1 MRILKATGVY
11 FPELKFGGPPLKIH
25 ALAQGLRQHGHDVS
39 VLTFFS
45 EDPTRADATR
55 YDGVHVQYLPWVGR
69 GLRQWP
75 TDRRL
80 ITQAVAAADV
90 VHIYGLYNSL
100 TPLAARAAA
109 QAGKPC
115 VLEPLGG
122 YLPRGRNQWVKR
134 LYHRA
139 FTHRIARQARVV
151 IATSPQEFK
160 ELEPL
165 GMPPKL
171 VLRRNG
177 IDVETFAKLPS
188 ADIFRS
194 KLGIPADRRVVLFLG
209 RLSPVK
215 NLEQFLEAFAQVR
228 PANTTL
234 ALVGPAE
241 PDYDT
246 RLRALAQRLGITGD
260 VAFVGALYDEEKLSA
275 LAAADLFVMPSLIE
289 SYGNA
294 VAEAVAAGLPVLLTD
309 TCGIAPALH
318 ERAGLAVPLGVEPLA
333 HGLRTML
340 DPVER
345 VRWTSRRAEVVAQL
359 SWAEPLRQMDEIY
372 RSLASASDKH

>member
-45 EDPTRADATR
+45 ETPARTEATR

-139 FTHRIARQARVV
+139 FTHRIARQAQVV

-309 TCGIAPALH
+309 TCGIAPAIH
-318 ERAGLAVPLGVEPLA
+318 ERAGLAVPLGVETLA

-340 DPVER
+340 DPAER
-345 VRWTSRRAEVVAQL
+345 ERLISRRSEVMSQL

-372 RSLASASDKH
+372 RSLTSASDKH

>member
-45 EDPTRADATR
+45 ETPARTEATR

-134 LYHRA
+134 LYHSA
-139 FTHRIARQARVV
+139 FTHRIARQSRIV

-165 GMPPKL
+165 GQPPKL

-177 IDVETFAKLPS
+177 IDVETFAKLPP
-188 ADIFRS
+188 AELFRR
-194 KLGIPADRRVVLFLG
+194 KLGIPADRRIVLFLG

-215 NLEQFLEAFAQVR
+215 NLEQFIEAFARVR

-241 PDYDT
+241 ADYET
-246 RLRALAQRLGITGD
+246 RLRALAQRLGITGE
-260 VAFVGALYDEEKLSA
+260 VAFAGPLYDEEKLSA

-318 ERAGLAVPLGVEPLA
+318 ERAGLAVPLGVGTLA

-340 DPVER
+340 DSVER
-345 VRWTSRRAEVVAQL
+345 ARLTSRRAEVVAQL

-372 RSLASASDKH
+372 RSLTSASDKH

>member
-1 MRILKATGVY
+1 MLILQVSSFY
-11 FPELKFGGPPLKIH
+11 YPELKFGGPPLKIH
-25 ALAQGLRQHGHDVS
+25 ALSKGLRQHGHEVS

-45 EDPTRADATR
+45 EDAARTGETD
-55 YDGVHVQYLPWVGR
+55 YDGVSVRYLPWAGT

-75 TDRRL
+75 RDRAAIAR
-80 ITQAVAAADV
+80 AVQMADV
-90 VHIYGLYNSL
+90 VHVHGLYNL
-100 TPLAARAAA
+100 LGPLALVAARR
-109 QAGKPC
+109 AGKPC
-115 VLEPLGG
+115 VLEPLGMFT
-122 YLPRGRNQWVKR
+122 PRGRNQWVKR

-139 FTHRIARQARVV
+139 FTHRMARQARVV

-160 ELEPL
+160 ELAPL
-165 GMPPKL
+165 GQPPKL

-188 ADIFRS
+188 AGLFRR
-194 KLGIPADRRVVLFLG
+194 KLGISADRRILLFLG

-228 PANTTL
+228 PAHTTL

-241 PDYDT
+241 ADYEA
-246 RLRALAQRLGITGD
+246 RLRALAQRLGIAGD
-260 VAFVGALYDEEKLSA
+260 VAFVGALYDDEKLSA

-309 TCGIAPALH
+309 TCGIAPAIH
-318 ERAGLAVPLGVEPLA
+318 ERTGLAVPLGVKTLA

-340 DPVER
+340 DPAER
-345 VRWTSRRAEVVAQL
+345 ARLTSRRGEVMSQL

-372 RSLASASDKH
+372 RSLVTNKS

>member
-1 MRILKATGVY
+1 MRILQVTSVY
-11 FPELKFGGPPLKIH
+11 YPELKFGGPPLKIH
-25 ALAQGLRQHGHDVS
+25 ALSKGLRQHGHEVS

-45 EDPTRADATR
+45 EDAARCEVVECE
-55 YDGVHVQYLPWVGR
+55 GVRVRYLPWAGT

-75 TDRRL
+75 RDRDAL
-80 ITQAVAAADV
+80 AGEVQSADV
-90 VHIYGLYNSL
+90 VHCHGLYNL
-100 TPLAARAAA
+100 LGPLAMSAARRAH
-109 QAGKPC
+109 KPC
-115 VLEPLGG
+115 VLEPLGMFT
-122 YLPRGRNQWVKR
+122 PRGRNQWVKR
-134 LYHRA
+134 LYHHV
-139 FTHRIARQARVV
+139 FTHRMARQARIV
-151 IATSPQEFK
+151 IGTSPQEFQ
-160 ELEPL
+160 ELEL
-165 GMPPKL
+165 LAKPPKL

-177 IDVETFAKLPS
+177 IDLETFAKLP
-188 ADIFRS
+188 AGDIFRR
-194 KLGIPADRRVVLFLG
+194 KLGISADRRVVLFLG

-241 PDYDT
+241 PDYEV
-246 RLRALAQRLGITGD
+246 RLRALAERLGIPAE
-260 VAFVGALYDEEKLSA
+260 VAFAGALYDAEKLSA

-318 ERAGLAVPLGVEPLA
+318 ERVGLAVPLGVESLV

-340 DPVER
+340 DPAAR
-345 VRWTSRRAEVVAQL
+345 ARLTSRRNEVMTQL

-372 RSLASASDKH
+372 RSLASSSSR

>member
-1 MRILKATGVY
+1 MGVLKATGVY

-25 ALAQGLRQHGHDVS
+25 ALAQGLRQHGHEVS

-45 EDPTRADATR
+45 EDSARSASTH

-80 ITQAVAAADV
+80 ITAAVAAADV

-139 FTHRIARQARVV
+139 FTHRIARQAQFV

-165 GMPPKL
+165 EQPPKL

-177 IDVETFAKLPS
+177 IDVESFANLPD
-188 ADIFRS
+188 ADIFRR

-215 NLEQFLEAFAQVR
+215 NLEQFLEAFARVR
-228 PANTTL
+228 PADTTL

-241 PDYDT
+241 PDYET
-246 RLRALAQRLGITGD
+246 RLRAVAQRLGITGD
-260 VAFVGALYDEEKLSA
+260 IAFAGALYDEEKLSA

-309 TCGIAPALH
+309 TCGIAPAIH
-318 ERAGLAVPLGVEPLA
+318 ERAGLAVPLGVETLA
-333 HGLRTML
+333 NGLRTML

-345 VRWTSRRAEVVAQL
+345 ARLTSRRNEVMSQL

-372 RSLASASDKH
+372 RCIADGKS

>member
-1 MRILKATGVY
+1 MRILQVSSFY
-11 FPELKFGGPPLKIH
+11 YPELKFGGPPLKIH
-25 ALAQGLRQHGHDVS
+25 ALSKGLRQHGHEVS

-45 EDPTRADATR
+45 EDAARTGETD
-55 YDGVHVQYLPWVGR
+55 YDGVSVRYLPWAGT

-75 TDRRL
+75 RDRAAIAR
-80 ITQAVAAADV
+80 AVQMADV
-90 VHIYGLYNSL
+90 VHVHGLYNL
-100 TPLAARAAA
+100 LGPLALVAARR
-109 QAGKPC
+109 AGKPC
-115 VLEPLGG
+115 VLEPLGMFT
-122 YLPRGRNQWVKR
+122 PRGRNQWVKR

-139 FTHRIARQARVV
+139 FTHRMARQARVV

-165 GMPPKL
+165 GQPPKL

-188 ADIFRS
+188 ADIFRR

-215 NLEQFLEAFAQVR
+215 NLEQFIEAFARVR
-228 PANTTL
+228 LANTTL

-241 PDYDT
+241 PDYEA
-246 RLRALAQRLGITGD
+246 RLRALAQRLGIAGD
-260 VAFVGALYDEEKLSA
+260 VAFAGALYDEEKLSA

-294 VAEAVAAGLPVLLTD
+294 VAEAVAAGRPVLLTD
-309 TCGIAPALH
+309 TCGIAPAIH
-318 ERAGLAVPLGVEPLA
+318 ERAGLAVPLGVETLA

-340 DPVER
+340 DPAER
-345 VRWTSRRAEVVAQL
+345 ARLTSRRAEVVAQL

-372 RSLASASDKH
+372 RSLITDKR

>member
-1 MRILKATGVY
+1 MRILKASGVY
-11 FPELKFGGPPLKIH
+11 YPELKFGGPPLKIH
-25 ALAQGLRQHGHDVS
+25 ALAQGLGQHGHDVS

-45 EDPTRADATR
+45 EDPTRAEATR
-55 YDGVHVQYLPWVGR
+55 YGGVHVQYLPWIGR

-80 ITQAVAAADV
+80 ITAAVAAADV

-134 LYHRA
+134 LYHSA
-139 FTHRIARQARVV
+139 FTHRIARQSCIV

-165 GMPPKL
+165 GQPPKL

-188 ADIFRS
+188 DDLFRR
-194 KLGIPADRRVVLFLG
+194 KVGIPAERRIVLFLG

-215 NLEQFLEAFAQVR
+215 NLEQFIEAFARVR
-228 PANTTL
+228 PARTTL

-241 PDYDT
+241 PDYEV

-260 VAFVGALYDEEKLSA
+260 VAFAGALYDEEKLSA

-309 TCGIAPALH
+309 TCGIAPAIH
-318 ERAGLAVPLGVEPLA
+318 ERAGLAVPLGVETLA

-340 DPVER
+340 DPAER
-345 VRWTSRRAEVVAQL
+345 ARLTRRRSEVKSQL
-359 SWAEPLRQMDEIY
+359 SWVEPLRQMDEIY
-372 RSLASASDKH
+372 RSLITNKR

>member
-25 ALAQGLRQHGHDVS
+25 ALSQGLRQHGHTVS

-45 EDPTRADATR
+45 EDPARAEDTS

-80 ITQAVAAADV
+80 ITAAVAAADV
-90 VHIYGLYNSL
+90 VHLYGLYNSL

-122 YLPRGRNQWVKR
+122 YLPRGRNQWLKR

-139 FTHRIARQARVV
+139 FTHRIARQARIV

-160 ELEPL
+160 ELAPL
-165 GMPPKL
+165 GQPPKL

-177 IDVETFAKLPS
+177 IDVEAFAKLPS
-188 ADIFRS
+188 DACFRR

-215 NLEQFLEAFAQVR
+215 NLEQFLEAFARVH
-228 PANTTL
+228 PADTTL

-241 PDYDT
+241 PDYEA
-246 RLRALAQRLGITGD
+246 RLRTLAQRLGITGD
-260 VAFVGALYDEEKLSA
+260 IALAGALYDDEKLAA

-309 TCGIAPALH
+309 TCGIAPAIH
-318 ERAGLAVPLGVEPLA
+318 ERAGLAVPLGVESLA

-340 DPVER
+340 DPAER
-345 VRWTSRRAEVVAQL
+345 ARLTSRRIEVMSQL

-372 RSLASASDKH
+372 RSLASSRI

>member
-1 MRILKATGVY
+1 M
-11 FPELKFGGPPLKIH
+11 
-25 ALAQGLRQHGHDVS
+25 S

-45 EDPTRADATR
+45 EDPSRAEATR

>member
-45 EDPTRADATR
+45 EDPSRAEATR

>member
-25 ALAQGLRQHGHDVS
+25 ALAQGLRQHGYDVS

-45 EDPTRADATR
+45 EDPSRAEATR

-109 QAGKPC
+109 QAGTPC

-122 YLPRGRNQWVKR
+122 YVPRGRNQWVKR

>member
-1 MRILKATGVY
+1 MRILQVSSFY
-11 FPELKFGGPPLKIH
+11 YPELKFGGPPLKIH
-25 ALAQGLRQHGHDVS
+25 ALSKGLRQHGHEVS
-39 VLTFFS
+39 VLTFS
-45 EDPTRADATR
+45 EDAARTGETD
-55 YDGVHVQYLPWVGR
+55 YDGVSVRYLPWAGT

-75 TDRRL
+75 RDRAAIAR
-80 ITQAVAAADV
+80 AVQMADV
-90 VHIYGLYNSL
+90 VHVHGLYNL
-100 TPLAARAAA
+100 LGPLALVAARR
-109 QAGKPC
+109 AGKPC
-115 VLEPLGG
+115 VLEPLGMFT
-122 YLPRGRNQWVKR
+122 PRGRNQWVKR

-139 FTHRIARQARVV
+139 FTHRMARQARVV

-165 GMPPKL
+165 GQPPKL

-188 ADIFRS
+188 ADIFRR

-215 NLEQFLEAFAQVR
+215 NLEQFIEAFARVR
-228 PANTTL
+228 LANTTL

-241 PDYDT
+241 PDYEA
-246 RLRALAQRLGITGD
+246 RLRALAQRLGIAGD
-260 VAFVGALYDEEKLSA
+260 VAFAGALYDEEKLSA

-294 VAEAVAAGLPVLLTD
+294 VAEAVAAGRPVLLTD
-309 TCGIAPALH
+309 TCGIAPAIH
-318 ERAGLAVPLGVEPLA
+318 ERAGLAVPLGVETLA

-340 DPVER
+340 DPAER
-345 VRWTSRRAEVVAQL
+345 ARLTSRRAEVVAQL

-372 RSLASASDKH
+372 RSLITDKR

>member
-25 ALAQGLRQHGHDVS
+25 ALAQGLRQHGHEVS

-45 EDPTRADATR
+45 ESPSRAEAKR

-75 TDRRL
+75 IDRRL
-80 ITQAVAAADV
+80 ITAAVAAADV

-134 LYHRA
+134 LYHSA
-139 FTHRIARQARVV
+139 FTHRIARQSCIV

-165 GMPPKL
+165 GQPPKL

-188 ADIFRS
+188 DDLFRR
-194 KLGIPADRRVVLFLG
+194 KVGIPAERRIVLFLG

-215 NLEQFLEAFAQVR
+215 NLEQFIEAFARVR
-228 PANTTL
+228 PARTTL

-241 PDYDT
+241 PDYEV

-260 VAFVGALYDEEKLSA
+260 VAFAGALYDEEKLSA

-309 TCGIAPALH
+309 TCGIAPAIH
-318 ERAGLAVPLGVEPLA
+318 ERAGLAVPLGVETLA

-340 DPVER
+340 DPAER
-345 VRWTSRRAEVVAQL
+345 ARLTRRRSEVKSQL
-359 SWAEPLRQMDEIY
+359 SWVEPLRQMDEIY
-372 RSLASASDKH
+372 RSLITNKR

>member
-25 ALAQGLRQHGHDVS
+25 ALAQGLRQHGYDVS

-45 EDPTRADATR
+45 EDPSRAEATR

>member
-1 MRILKATGVY
+1 MRVLKATGVY

-25 ALAQGLRQHGHDVS
+25 ALAQGLRQHGHEVS

-45 EDPTRADATR
+45 EDSARSASTH
-55 YDGVHVQYLPWVGR
+55 YDGVHVQYLPWRGS

-122 YLPRGRNQWVKR
+122 YLPRGRNLWAKR
-134 LYHRA
+134 LYHHA
-139 FTHRIARQARVV
+139 FTHRIARQAQFV

-165 GMPPKL
+165 GQPPKL

-177 IDVETFAKLPS
+177 IDVESFANLPD
-188 ADIFRS
+188 ADIFRR

-215 NLEQFLEAFAQVR
+215 NLEQFLEAFARVR
-228 PANTTL
+228 PADTTL

-241 PDYDT
+241 PDYET
-246 RLRALAQRLGITGD
+246 RLRAVAQRLGITGD
-260 VAFVGALYDEEKLSA
+260 IAFAGALYDEEKLSA

-309 TCGIAPALH
+309 TCGIAPAIH
-318 ERAGLAVPLGVEPLA
+318 ERAGLAVPLGVETLA
-333 HGLRTML
+333 NGLRTML

-345 VRWTSRRAEVVAQL
+345 ARLTSRRNEVMSQL

-372 RSLASASDKH
+372 RSLVGNRH

>member
-45 EDPTRADATR
+45 EDPTRAEATR

-80 ITQAVAAADV
+80 ITAAVAAADV
-90 VHIYGLYNSL
+90 VHLYGLYNSL

-134 LYHRA
+134 LYHHA
-139 FTHRIARQARVV
+139 FTHRIARQARAV

-177 IDVETFAKLPS
+177 IDVETFAKLPP
-188 ADIFRS
+188 ADIFRR
-194 KLGIPADRRVVLFLG
+194 KLGISTDRRIVLFLG

-215 NLEQFLEAFAQVR
+215 NLEQFLEAFARVR
-228 PANTTL
+228 PDNTTL

-241 PDYDT
+241 PDYEA
-246 RLRALAQRLGITGD
+246 RLRALAGRLGIVGD
-260 VAFVGALYDEEKLSA
+260 IAFTGALYDEEKLSA

-309 TCGIAPALH
+309 TCGIAPAIH
-318 ERAGLAVPLGVEPLA
+318 ERAGLAVPLGVESLA

-340 DPVER
+340 DPSAR
-345 VRWTSRRAEVVAQL
+345 VRLTSRRGEVMSQL

-372 RSLASASDKH
+372 RSLVSYSH